1 MVLHESVS
9 KVLNLLS
16 SLADDTNDAINN
28 TPYIL
33 RRLAEFTE
41 GELNDLITQLEAIRD
56 QAEELEE
63 AHEKIQEE
71 VVELQKELNEK

>member
-1 MVLHESVS
+1 MKIHESVS

-41 GELNDLITQLEAIRD
+41 GELNDVITQLETIRD

-63 AHEKIQEE
+63 AHEKVQEALAE
-71 VVELQKELNEK
+71 VQEELNEK

>member
-1 MVLHESVS
+1 MTIHESVG
-9 KVLNLLS
+9 KILNLLS

-33 RRLAEFTE
+33 RRLAEFTD
-41 GELNDLITQLEAIRD
+41 GELSDVISQLEAIRD

-71 VVELQKELNEK
+71 VAELQEELNEK

>member
-1 MVLHESVS
+1 MS